1 MLNRAVKSGI
11 EEGHDLI
18 QKVIADA
25 DARADLMRACGM
37 AIEPFAVWNDFDH
50 FYTTTNYKPTDLPR
64 WVELNE
70 YIKLHLL
77 FQVALD
83 GGGHS
88 FTAKVRP
95 DLEARWIADKRD
107 PMDRIK
113 RATAKALQA
122 HGLAELEYCY
132 IVETRTKGGSRT
144 GIHLHGFLLAQDP
157 LVATRFKV
165 AMEQAIGAHPK
176 GRAAA
181 GIKARSGAAVKV
193 EQAYDVVDGSKWGRG
208 RWPGYLAKQAT
219 RWDARFKRRLFVSR
233 TATQTV
239 RDFWALLREEP
250 LN

>member
-1 MLNRAVKSGI
+1 MLNRAIRVQI
-11 EEGHDLI
+11 NEGHQFI
-18 QKVIADA
+18 QKLIADA
-25 DARADLMRACGM
+25 DARADLLRACGM
-37 AIEPFAVWNDFDH
+37 AIEPFSVWNDLNHAF
-50 FYTTTNYKPTDLPR
+50 TTTNYKPTDLKP
-64 WVELNE
+64 WIELGE

-95 DLEARWIADKRD
+95 DLEAKWIAEKRN

-113 RATAKALQA
+113 RATAKALEVQ
-122 HGLAELEYCY
+122 GLATLEYCY
-132 IVETRTKGGSRT
+132 IVESRTRGGSRT

-165 AMEQAIGAHPK
+165 AMEQAIAAHPK

-181 GIKARSGAAVKV
+181 GIPPKSGAAVEV
-193 EQAYDVVDGSKWGRG
+193 EPAYDMLDGSVRGRG
-208 RWPGYLAKQAT
+208 RWPSYLAKNAT

-233 TATQTV
+233 TATQTA
-239 RDFWALLREEP
+239 REFWALLREEP
-250 LN
+250 LS